1 MLDNKKSLDYQK
13 FFIQQMEDILLSHI
27 RYTKKEIEREI
38 KIVFLQLKKY
48 LSECTSKSEFKEKSS
63 SLSKQIK
70 TLKDKLNKLKK
81 EEEQMISEL
90 KNRLN
95 KTLDCLD
102 HKENSNCSFL
112 KFKEYNEY
120 QNNIL
125 LGAYFLDKGLIE
137 TFFCFQ
143 KENNLS
149 IYEYNFYAEKQLL
162 INYVNEEK
170 TKKIL
175 EWVKFYKKKIIQNNS
190 TIILNL
196 LSNLFYI
203 YKNEQMNQLDCNVN
217 CINFIRKYFG
227 DLMNVNRG
235 EITKLIMSLIVNKNK
250 ENESESE
257 SENKDNINNININDN
272 KKLISNIKEI
282 INEKY
287 KELFGL
293 GIYSLFEL
301 LITLGITTLRTNICE
316 SEQKSKEDKKEKD
329 DKKENEG
336 INEKDENEK
345 NDKKNNMIYSYK
357 NNDCPICGE
366 NGCHISKINNKIFN
380 YIHNRSYLFCSITG
394 KVTNASNPPM
404 INKDGKIVCKTCIN
418 KYKIS
423 EETYKD
429 PKTKKEYNISECKLL
444 YLS

>member
-38 KIVFLQLKKY
+38 KIIFLQLKKY
-48 LSECTSKSEFKEKSS
+48 LSECTSKSEFKEKTS
-63 SLSKQIK
+63 SLSNQIK
-70 TLKDKLNKLKK
+70 TLKEKLNKLKK
-81 EEEQMISEL
+81 EEGQMIIEL
-90 KNRLN
+90 RNRLN

-102 HKENSNCSFL
+102 HKESSNCSFL

-149 IYEYNFYAEKQLL
+149 IYEYNFFAEKQLL
-162 INYVNEEK
+162 INYINEEK

-203 YKNEQMNQLDCNVN
+203 YKNEQINELNCNVN

-250 ENESESE
+250 ENENEN
-257 SENKDNINNININDN
+257 ENKDNINNRINNDS

-301 LITLGITTLRTNICE
+301 LITLGITTLRTNICD
-316 SEQKSKEDKKEKD
+316 SEPISKEDKKEKD
-329 DKKENEG
+329 EKKEKEG
-336 INEKDENEK
+336 INEKDEKEK
-345 NDKKNNMIYSYK
+345 SDKKNNVNCSYK

-380 YIHNRSYLFCSITG
+380 YIHNRSYLFFSITG
-394 KVTNASNPPM
+394 KLTNASNPPI
-404 INKDGKIVCKTCIN
+404 IN
-418 KYKIS
+418 
-423 EETYKD
+423 EETYMD